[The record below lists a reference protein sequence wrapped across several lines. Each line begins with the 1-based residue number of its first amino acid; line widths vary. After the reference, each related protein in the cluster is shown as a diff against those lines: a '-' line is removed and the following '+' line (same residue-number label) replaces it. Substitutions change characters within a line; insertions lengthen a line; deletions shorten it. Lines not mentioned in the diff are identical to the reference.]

1 MFYTEYVG
9 VL

>member
-1 MFYTEYVG
+1 MTEYVG